1 MWVDSFQWNRWIFL
15 AVQHTRKTLKNDRQ
29 TLKLSMYDKLIK
41 ILTYVT
47 MGWFF
52 FVVVL
57 MMKQY
62 GLVPWPWRYAWVWQ
76 AFGQCGYFIVLCSV
90 GWTWGECYNN
100 SNLKKSNLI
109 CLCLFGGGLDP
120 VDMLTFHFF
129 SYCLCVL
136 RWEQVPP
143 T

>member
-1 MWVDSFQWNRWIFL
+1 
-15 AVQHTRKTLKNDRQ
+15 
-29 TLKLSMYDKLIK
+29 
-41 ILTYVT
+41 

-90 GWTWGECYNN
+90 GWTWGEWTNFNIPHSKYFLPP
-100 SNLKKSNLI
+100 NL
-109 CLCLFGGGLDP
+109 FVP
-120 VDMLTFHFF
+120 VCFRGQPCGNADFLSVFIFYV
-129 SYCLCVL
+129 YCG
-136 RWEQVPP
+136 
-143 T
+143 

>member
-1 MWVDSFQWNRWIFL
+1 
-15 AVQHTRKTLKNDRQ
+15 
-29 TLKLSMYDKLIK
+29 MYDKLIK

-90 GWTWGECYNN
+90 GWTWGEWTNFNIPHSKYN
-100 SNLKKSNLI
+100 STAQFVCA
-109 CLCLFGGGLDP
+109 CLLEGTT
-120 VDMLTFHFF
+120 V
-129 SYCLCVL
+129 
-136 RWEQVPP
+136 
-143 T
+143 

>member
-1 MWVDSFQWNRWIFL
+1 
-15 AVQHTRKTLKNDRQ
+15 
-29 TLKLSMYDKLIK
+29 MYDKLIK

-90 GWTWGECYNN
+90 GWTWGEWTNFNIPHSKYFLPP
-100 SNLKKSNLI
+100 NL
-109 CLCLFGGGLDP
+109 FVP
-120 VDMLTFHFF
+120 VCFRGQPCGNADFLSVFIFYV
-129 SYCLCVL
+129 YCG
-136 RWEQVPP
+136 
-143 T
+143 

>member
-1 MWVDSFQWNRWIFL
+1 
-15 AVQHTRKTLKNDRQ
+15 
-29 TLKLSMYDKLIK
+29 MYDKLIK

-90 GWTWGECYNN
+90 GWTWGEWTNFNIPHSKYFLPP
-100 SNLKKSNLI
+100 NL
-109 CLCLFGGGLDP
+109 FVP
-120 VDMLTFHFF
+120 VCF
-129 SYCLCVL
+129 
-136 RWEQVPP
+136 RG
-143 T
+143 